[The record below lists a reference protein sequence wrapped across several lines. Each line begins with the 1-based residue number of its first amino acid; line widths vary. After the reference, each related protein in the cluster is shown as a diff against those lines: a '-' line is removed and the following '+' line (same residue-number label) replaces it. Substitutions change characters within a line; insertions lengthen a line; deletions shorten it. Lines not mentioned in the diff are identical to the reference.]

1 MSTNNVHFI
10 DEIRDTVRGRQRRR
24 KEDKLADR
32 NAAQEVGEDMKE
44 ARLRERQLNKGGAE
58 RQREAVE
65 Y

>member
-1 MSTNNVHFI
+1 M
-10 DEIRDTVRGRQRRR
+10 RGRQRRR

-58 RQREAVE
+58 RQSEAVE